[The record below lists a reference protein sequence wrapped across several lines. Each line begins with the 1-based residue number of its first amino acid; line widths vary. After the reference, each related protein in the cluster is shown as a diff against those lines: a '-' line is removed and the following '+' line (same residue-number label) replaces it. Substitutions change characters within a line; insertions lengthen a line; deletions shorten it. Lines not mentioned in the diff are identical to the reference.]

1 MSDEKKNQPD
11 VEKEAL
17 ADEDV
22 SEQMQVRLD
31 KMHKLE
37 EKGIRPFG
45 HAYQWTHHTKEVH
58 DQVEAMEAAGTVV
71 KVAGRLLA
79 IRGHGKTCFMD
90 LQDKTGKIQLYVR
103 KDEMGED
110 AYCVVKLL
118 DIGDIVGVEGP
129 VFKTHMGEPSIRVQK
144 LEFLSKALK
153 PLPEKRHGLMD
164 KEIRFRQR

>member
-22 SEQMQVRLD
+22 NEQMQVRLD

-37 EKGIRPFG
+37 EKGILPFG
-45 HAYQWTHHTKEVH
+45 HALSVDPHTKEVH
-58 DQVEAMEAAGTVV
+58 DQVDAMEAAGTVV

-103 KDEMGED
+103 KDELGEE
-110 AYCVVKLL
+110 AYSVVKLL
-118 DIGDIVGVEGP
+118 DIGDIVGVEGT

-153 PLPEKRHGLMD
+153 PLPEKWAWAEG
-164 KEIRFRQR
+164 